1 MHQDQQPLVKST
13 RLREAEEIAEKL
25 KKDFKKDPS
34 GTLTNLIIDELAH
47 HIYEKQ
53 NTHKLSDLEKLA
65 KMVQTLYNLR
75 KDEPLSLPTDI
86 EEQIIYLN
94 EKRSNDGISS
104 EKYRDLNF
112 GIEQLIS
119 YTKLKEF
126 NNYLDSNGIES
137 IINEEDD

>member
-1 MHQDQQPLVKST
+1 MQQDQQPLVKST
-13 RLREAEEIAEKL
+13 RLREAEEIAQKL
-25 KKDFKKDPS
+25 KEDFKKDPS
-34 GTLTNLIIDELAH
+34 GTLTNLIIDELAN

-53 NTHKLSDLEKLA
+53 NNHKLSDLEKLA

-75 KDEPLSLPTDI
+75 KDEPLSLPKDI

-94 EKRSNDGISS
+94 EKRSNDGIST